1 MSHILELSDKNFKR
15 AILTIVNGVKENM
28 LIMSKEKKEIKK
40 IETMFFNLRNSKTER
55 YSN

>member
-28 LIMSKEKKEIKK
+28 LIMSEEKKEIKK

>member
-1 MSHILELSDKNFKR
+1 MLKLSDKNFKR

-28 LIMSKEKKEIKK
+28 LIMSEEKKEIKK